1 MLLNVGGCTVYA
13 GGGYV
18 FSCSSTKDQL
28 HSVSTKVRDKDPD
41 GSKVLERYVES
52 QGCIFRLTC
61 SHPELTKDHVPTSAY
76 VKIFRTIMRKA
87 VNKSV

>member
-18 FSCSSTKDQL
+18 FSCTSTADQL
-28 HSVSTKVRDKDPD
+28 HSVRTKVRDKDLD

-52 QGCIFRLTC
+52 
-61 SHPELTKDHVPTSAY
+61 
-76 VKIFRTIMRKA
+76 
-87 VNKSV
+87 